1 MFPLVF
7 GLSHARPEVVWGP
20 LPWAASRAVAGSGR
34 CVQAPG
40 PTARR
45 PLAQEGE
52 PCVLLV
58 KPSPGGL
65 RSPCGS
71 CGQKALQKAEGT
83 AGPSVRSVLPWPLAL
98 PPNLVASYCHLK

>member
-1 MFPLVF
+1 MFPLVL
-7 GLSHARPEVVWGP
+7 GLRHARPEVVWGP
-20 LPWAASRAVAGSGR
+20 LPWAASRAVAGSGQ
-34 CVQAPG
+34 CVQTPG

-58 KPSPGGL
+58 RALPGGTAQP
-65 RSPCGS
+65 RGS
-71 CGQKALQKAEGT
+71 CGQMALQKAEGS
-83 AGPSVRSVLPWPLAL
+83 AGPSLRSVLPWPLAL